1 MPLLAAGT
9 YKGLGWLVT
18 IIVVYVGIPV
28 LIWSLV
34 VDRLV
39 FFVIWIIRHFRESS
53 GHQYYFER
61 PVGPPGFSRRILRDF
76 RVLLFVFVLS
86 ASIVPQITD
95 VSPANIAIVSNAFV
109 YVAIFILAVPSS
121 IHVLF
126 WVLED
131 SGLRCHNPKRVTV
144 TAPGAWMSNWL
155 ASVGSLGAF
164 LTFAVSLGGSLD
176 KAIAL
181 TTTLVASLLPS
192 CILAP
197 TLFYRRVEPGI
208 LAKVRESKTAM
219 AMARMFAPSTSPSV
233 PSIIS
238 SKSAGSSQNSLN
250 GFRKRRNRIVH
261 YQPRSRFRDHG
272 SRFALESLG
281 NGSTLHAV
289 PLFR

>member
-28 LIWSLV
+28 LIWGLV

-86 ASIVPQITD
+86 AIIVPHVI
-95 VSPANIAIVSNAFV
+95 
-109 YVAIFILAVPSS
+109 PSS

-176 KAIAL
+176 KAFSL
-181 TTTLVASLLPS
+181 TTTLLASLLPS

-219 AMARMFAPSTSPSV
+219 AMARLFAPPPSPSV
-233 PSIIS
+233 PQSYPPS
-238 SKSAGSSQNSLN
+238 SPAPLG
-250 GFRKRRNRIVH
+250 
-261 YQPRSRFRDHG
+261 QPPP
-272 SRFALESLG
+272 
-281 NGSTLHAV
+281 NT
-289 PLFR
+289 

>member
-1 MPLLAAGT
+1 LTYRKEYVIGILSLLPLLTVGT
-9 YKGLGWLVT
+9 FKGIGWLIT

-39 FFVIWIIRHFRESS
+39 FSVIWIIRHFRESS
-53 GHQYYFER
+53 GHQYYFEK
-61 PVGPPGFSRRILRDF
+61 PVGPPGFSRRIMRDF

-86 ASIVPQITD
+86 AIIVPQITD
-95 VSPANIAIVSNAFV
+95 VIPANITIVSNAFV
-109 YVAIFILAVPSS
+109 YVAIFILAIPSS

-131 SGLRCHNPKRVTV
+131 SGLRCHNPTRVTV

-176 KAIAL
+176 KAFSL
-181 TTTLVASLLPS
+181 TTTLIASLLPS

-219 AMARMFAPSTSPSV
+219 AMQRLFAPPSGPNLPPTYPLSSPA
-233 PSIIS
+233 PPGPPP
-238 SKSAGSSQNSLN
+238 AN
-250 GFRKRRNRIVH
+250 
-261 YQPRSRFRDHG
+261 
-272 SRFALESLG
+272 
-281 NGSTLHAV
+281 T
-289 PLFR
+289 

>member
-1 MPLLAAGT
+1 MLGILSLMPLLAAGT
-9 YKGLGWLVT
+9 YKGIGWLIT

-34 VDRLV
+34 VDRLA
-39 FFVIWIIRHFRESS
+39 FLVIGMIRHFRESS
-53 GHQYYFER
+53 GHQYYFEKL
-61 PVGPPGFSRRILRDF
+61 VGPPGFSRRIIRDF

-86 ASIVPQITD
+86 AIIVPQITD
-95 VSPANIAIVSNAFV
+95 VIPANITIVSNAFV

-176 KAIAL
+176 KALAL
-181 TTTLVASLLPS
+181 TTTLLASLLPS

-208 LAKVRESKTAM
+208 LTKVRESKTAM
-219 AMARMFAPSTSPSV
+219 AMARMFAPPSGPSMPPPFPPGSPAS
-233 PSIIS
+233 
-238 SKSAGSSQNSLN
+238 
-250 GFRKRRNRIVH
+250 
-261 YQPRSRFRDHG
+261 PRQ
-272 SRFALESLG
+272 APY
-281 NGSTLHAV
+281 TT
-289 PLFR
+289 